1 MKRLLKLLATVLV
14 FVMAF
19 SVHSSAQSFENA
31 GEYMDY
37 IFKANNELTE
47 KYLTYLSAVSH
58 GKSTRKVEKRRQEVV
73 NAISDTRFNIMGMLP
88 FKGDRTLKD
97 TTVAY
102 LKILNYIFNDQY
114 GKIVNMEEIAEQSYD
129 AMEAYLLAQEKAQEK
144 LEEASLKQHET
155 QKLFAKKNNINLV
168 EGENEVSAK
177 MKTANQV
184 LKHADETYL
193 IFFKCYKQ
201 EAYLIDA
208 MNRKNLVGIEQNNNS
223 LKKFAEEGLEKLN
236 NLKGYNNDPSL
247 IVACRDLMNF
257 YKKEAGKGSALSDF
271 YLKEENFNK
280 LKKQFD
286 AKPSSR
292 RTQQD
297 VDQYNKAVN
306 DLNAAMNDFNKT
318 NNELNKER
326 TSVIN
331 NWEKLYKKYMDTYIP
346 TQR

>member
-1 MKRLLKLLATVLV
+1 MGYKLKLAATALL
-14 FVMAF
+14 FLMF
-19 SVHSSAQSFENA
+19 SFRMQAQSYDNA
-31 GEYMDY
+31 GDYMDY
-37 IFKANNELTE
+37 IFKANDALTQ

-58 GKSTRKVEKRRQEVV
+58 GKSARKVEKRRQEVL
-73 NAISDTRFNIMGMLP
+73 NAISDTRFNIMGMPP

-102 LKILNYIFNDQY
+102 LKMLNYVFNDQY

-144 LEEASLKQHET
+144 LEEASARQYET
-155 QKLFAKKNNINLV
+155 QKQFAKKNNINLI

-177 MKTANQV
+177 MKTANAV
-184 LKHADETYL
+184 MKHADEVYL

-208 MNRKNLVGIEQNNNS
+208 MNRKNLTGMEQNNNAMQ
-223 LKKFAEEGLEKLN
+223 KFAEEGLEKLK

-257 YKKEAGKGSALSDF
+257 FEMEAGKGAAMSDF

-286 AKPSSR
+286 AKSSSK
-292 RTQQD
+292 RTQED
-297 VDQYNKAVN
+297 IDQYNKAVN
-306 DLNAAMNDFNKT
+306 ELNTAMNDFKKT
-318 NNELNKER
+318 NNELNKAR
-326 TSVIN
+326 TAAIN
-331 NWEKLYKKYMDTYIP
+331 NWEKVYAKYLDTYMP